1 MLRLNI
7 IKRHWFPIIAP
18 LIGCWLVLQLAASC
32 GQMAAGWYATH
43 RALDNIER
51 RVSLDQA
58 YVDIGNIA
66 LGTPVNNAA
75 IQRYIG
81 RMNTSL
87 QSLQYPAR
95 IRKLQDV
102 NAANI
107 DAQFTDVYTLTLRT
121 SEQVLVI
128 EAGTLPLTSY
138 ISFSLTALLIILIA
152 LPLRIYTYRRRRQRA
167 HNQATLDIPVI
178 PKLVINLENKT
189 LGNGVDDT
197 QVILQNKPLCFY
209 TALVKYCIDNPGAPL
224 QHHKQVPEE
233 LLSLANRVFIRLIEL
248 GHTKRKRPDF
258 NANLDKTLSEIRA
271 ALDEV
276 FFAYHEHKEVFYP
289 PRAQGEGSRSKQ
301 HSYALPAIQDDE
313 VEIIGN

>member
-1 MLRLNI
+1 MSRLNI
-7 IKRHWFPIIAP
+7 VKRHWFPIIAP
-18 LIGCWLVLQLAASC
+18 LLGFWLLLQLVASC
-32 GQMAAGWYATH
+32 GQIASGWYTTH

-51 RVSLDQA
+51 RISLDQA

-66 LGTPVNNAA
+66 LGTPVNHAA
-75 IQRYIG
+75 VERYIN
-81 RMNTSL
+81 RMNASL
-87 QSLQYPAR
+87 DSLNYPAR
-95 IRKLQDV
+95 VRKLQAIP
-102 NAANI
+102 AA
-107 DAQFTDVYTLTLRT
+107 DTDPSFTSVHTLTLIT
-121 SEQVLVI
+121 SEQALVI
-128 EAGTLPLTSY
+128 EAGARPLSDY
-138 ISFSLTALLIILIA
+138 VSFSLTALLIILVA
-152 LPLRIYTYRRRRQRA
+152 LPLRIYTYRRTRQRA
-167 HNQATLDIPVI
+167 YNQATLDLPAT
-178 PKLVINLENKT
+178 PRLLINLEEKS

-197 QVILQNKPLCFY
+197 RVVLQNKPLCFY

-233 LLSLANRVFIRLIEL
+233 LLTLANRVFTRLIEL

-276 FFAYHEHKEVFYP
+276 FFAYNEHKEVFYP

-313 VEIIGN
+313 IEIIGN